1 MHFINAYKTLLIN
14 NSINAN
20 CEDWMRDDYRPLKSM
35 KLLLMEKSVDL
46 DPPDFACEVDSL
58 ISTMNQ
64 IISSDSILHAEA
76 KKYVG
81 HTYYK
86 KSKTKIFKNCTRCMT
101 DLLQPEID
109 PDSFNYDRLYKK
121 VIVQCMWFFY

>member
-1 MHFINAYKTLLIN
+1 
-14 NSINAN
+14 
-20 CEDWMRDDYRPLKSM
+20 MRDDYRPLKSM

-109 PDSFNYDRLYKK
+109 PDSFNNMIDYTKK
-121 VIVQCMWFFY
+121 HCSMHVILLLNYLMKYIL